1 MIISKA
7 TIAFVLGSAFV
18 SSAIVYDG
26 IAHRH
31 HDVAA
36 STNVPAVQTPPIP
49 KPPAGT
55 PLNAGDDQAN
65 DPNAQSTDPSA
76 DPNAQADQ
84 DGSGDQ
90 ADATDANQMASS
102 ADGQADASDSNQAT
116 APVTVVRRRVV
127 VYASPVVHKVAVVH
141 VLHIAPA
148 APVTTTAYVAPATIA
163 AASAIVIPTGTQ
175 LTLRLTEA
183 LGSRISEPGQTF
195 SATLD
200 RDVNIGGRTIFPAGT
215 LVNGRV
221 VSARPAGALAGEANL
236 QLQVTL
242 LQVDSR
248 QFNVQT
254 AVNTFGPTIHG
265 KNKVTRFFK
274 GLGKRVDG
282 DEREVVLDEQT
293 AYTFALSHPLV
304 VQ

>member
-18 SSAIVYDG
+18 SSAIIYDG

-36 STNVPAVQTPPIP
+36 AANPPAVQAPAIP

-55 PLNAGDDQAN
+55 PLNADDQNNGTN
-65 DPNAQSTDPSA
+65 DPNAQSTDSTA
-76 DPNAQADQ
+76 DPNSQAGQ

-90 ADATDANQMASS
+90 GDAAS
-102 ADGQADASDSNQAT
+102 ADQGNGQGDQADANP
-116 APVTVVRRRVV
+116 APVTIVRRHVIYTPVVRRLVRI
-127 VYASPVVHKVAVVH
+127 SPAIPVA
-141 VLHIAPA
+141 
-148 APVTTTAYVAPATIA
+148 TTAYVAPPVLAATP
-163 AASAIVIPTGTQ
+163 SIVVPTGTQ
-175 LTLRLTEA
+175 FTLRLSEA
-183 LGSRISEPGQTF
+183 LGSRTSQPGQTF

-200 RDVNIGGRTIFPAGT
+200 HDLKAGGRTIVPAGA
-215 LVNGRV
+215 LVNGV
-221 VSARPAGALAGEANL
+221 VVVARPAGALAGEAKL
-236 QLQVTL
+236 QLQVTS
-242 LQVDSR
+242 LQTDTR

-254 AVNTFGPTIHG
+254 AINTFGPSIHG

-274 GLGKRVDG
+274 GLGKRMDG